1 MRKSDFVLSE
11 FSIRLSAVD
20 PNTQEHSEHDFFSL
34 HPKLMVQNGI
44 VPNDWKWDKDEL
56 IVQTDS
62 LLMEYQNG
70 VRFFG
75 NSVILDVAQTQNLK
89 FGEEYAPPDLVI
101 RYVASMAQDVFIQAG
116 MEWTIL
122 VPHDDPFGWITNRFF
137 RPEIV
142 SEEWEQVQ
150 FIPMMRFVV
159 DDEIAGYSFFVQ
171 EIAKEEDQEGDEQEM
186 LAVVCR
192 LGFSQV
198 DNDAELSRW
207 ILNWRTHEKSILS
220 ILMFLMGVENGLD

>member
-11 FSIRLSAVD
+11 FSIRFSAVD

-122 VPHDDPFGWITNRFF
+122 VPHDDPFGWITNQFF

-159 DDEIAGYSFFVQ
+159 NDEIAGYSFFVQ

>member
-1 MRKSDFVLSE
+1 MRLT
-11 FSIRLSAVD
+11 AVD
-20 PNTQEHSEHDFFSL
+20 PKKQESREHDFFSL

-44 VPNDWKWDKDEL
+44 VPNDWKWDQDEL
-56 IVQTDS
+56 VVQTDS
-62 LLMEYQNG
+62 LLVEYQNG

-75 NSVILDVAQTQNLK
+75 NSDILDVAQTQDLK

-101 RYVASMAQDVFIQAG
+101 KYVASMAQDVFKQAG

-137 RPEIV
+137 RPEVV

-159 DDEIAGYSFFVQ
+159 DDKIAGYNFFVQ
-171 EIAKEEDQEGDEQEM
+171 EITKEEDQEGDEQEM
-186 LAVVCR
+186 LLVICR

-198 DNDAELSRW
+198 DDDAELSRW

-220 ILMFLMGVENGLD
+220 NLMFLMGVENGLD